1 MSLSDWVTFGWLTMH
16 RATRDEIRA
25 LLAVADRDLKDSA
38 VAGLSEDSQLGLA
51 YNAAL
56 QAATAALAAE
66 GYRSA
71 RDSKHMRTIE
81 SLAFTIQLDPAAV
94 RTFDAF
100 RRKRNVS
107 DYERA
112 GATSPGEAAEMRAFA
127 RDLRAR
133 VQAWLDVHH
142 GELM

>member
-1 MSLSDWVTFGWLTMH
+1 M
-16 RATRDEIRA
+16 
-25 LLAVADRDLKDSA
+25 
-38 VAGLSEDSQLGLA
+38 SEDTQLGLA

-66 GYRSA
+66 GYRVA
-71 RDSKHMRTIE
+71 REAKHLRTIE
-81 SLAFTIQLDPAAV
+81 SLAFTIQLESPAV
-94 RTFDAF
+94 RKFDAF
-100 RRKRNVS
+100 RRKRNIS

-112 GATSPGEAAEMRAFA
+112 GTTSPGEAAEMRAFA

-133 VQAWLDVHH
+133 VQVWLETHH

>member
-1 MSLSDWVTFGWLTMH
+1 MSLSDWVTFGWVTIH
-16 RATRDEIRA
+16 HATREEIRA

-38 VAGLSEDSQLGLA
+38 VAGLSDDSQLGLA

-56 QAATAALAAE
+56 QAATAALAAA

-71 RDSKHMRTIE
+71 RDAKHMRTIE
-81 SLAFTIQLDPAAV
+81 SLAFTIQLEPTAV
-94 RTFDAF
+94 RKFDAF

-112 GATSPGEAAEMRAFA
+112 GSTSPREAAEMRAFA
-127 RDLRAR
+127 IDLRAR
-133 VQAWLDVHH
+133 VQAWLEGTH

>member
-1 MSLSDWVTFGWLTMH
+1 MSLSDWLTFGWATAH
-16 RATRDEIRA
+16 APTRDEIRA

-56 QAATAALAAE
+56 QSATAALAAE
-66 GYRSA
+66 GYRVA
-71 RDSKHMRTIE
+71 REAKHLRTIE
-81 SLAFTIQLDPAAV
+81 SLAFTIRLEPAAV
-94 RTFDAF
+94 RKFDAF

-112 GATSPGEAAEMRAFA
+112 GATSPSEAAEMRAFA

-133 VQAWLDVHH
+133 VQAWLEGHH

>member
-1 MSLSDWVTFGWLTMH
+1 MTKH
-16 RATRDEIRA
+16 HATREEIRA

-38 VAGLSEDSQLGLA
+38 VAGLSDDSQLGLA

-56 QAATAALAAE
+56 QAATAALAAA

-71 RDSKHMRTIE
+71 RDAKHMRTIE
-81 SLAFTIQLDPAAV
+81 SLAFTIQLESTAV
-94 RTFDAF
+94 RKFDAF

-112 GATSPGEAAEMRAFA
+112 GATSPGEAAEMRTFA
-127 RDLRAR
+127 IDLRAR
-133 VQAWLDVHH
+133 VQAWLEGNH